1 MTLKRKL
8 LLLVILPVLVSTIV
22 AIVISS
28 INIYRQGLSD
38 IKSKSNSI
46 LDVYIKHFIKYHED
60 GSMSEDI
67 ADTNETE
74 QKDKF
79 NFRLASQVPI
89 NDNHIATDRELEF
102 IKKIEKENLQNLE
115 YTDDSTNN
123 LWIMR
128 PVYFDKTKDCNLCH
142 TENDDTEGFQE
153 SGNKI
158 RGLFIITTN
167 LHDVQKQV
175 RSSITE
181 ISLIGLIIAAFA
193 MVLGTL
199 TVRTISSS
207 FNKIIVTC
215 KRISSGDLTAST
227 DINTRDEL
235 GEIAES
241 LRTMIATLRQI
252 VESIISGSDQ
262 IASASQE
269 INASSQEV
277 SQGASEQASSM
288 EEISSSM
295 EEMLAV
301 IQQNSQ
307 NAEETEKI
315 AENAAKFMEQVG
327 KSSNKSME
335 SIRTISEKISIIN
348 DIAIQT
354 NLLAL
359 NAAVEAARAGEEGRG
374 FAVVASEVRK
384 LAERSKAAADEIGE
398 LSTST
403 VAITEEA
410 AAILAKTLPE
420 FEKTAN
426 LIKEI
431 SLASMEQTQGAEQI
445 KESLNQLNNV
455 TQLNAATAEEM
466 ASSSVE
472 LTSQA
477 DQLEDMVSFFKT
489 DQVNKEK

>member
-22 AIVISS
+22 ATVISS
-28 INIYRQGLSD
+28 LNIYRQGLSD
-38 IKSKSNSI
+38 IKSKSNSV

-60 GSMSEDI
+60 GSMSEDVV
-67 ADTNETE
+67 DTKDSD

-102 IKKIEKENLQNLE
+102 IKKIAKENLQNLE

-123 LWIMR
+123 LWVMR
-128 PVYFDKTKDCNLCH
+128 PVYFDKTKDCNICH

-153 SGNKI
+153 SSNKI

-167 LHDVQKQV
+167 LQDVQKQV

-181 ISLIGLIIAAFA
+181 ISVIGILIAVVA
-193 MVLGTL
+193 MILGTL
-199 TVRTISSS
+199 IVRKISSS

-215 KRISSGDLTAST
+215 KQISSGDLTAST
-227 DINTRDEL
+227 DINTKDEL

-262 IASASQE
+262 IASASQQ

-277 SQGASEQASSM
+277 SQGASEQASSV

-295 EEMLAV
+295 EEMLAN

-307 NAEETEKI
+307 NAQQTEKI
-315 AENAAKFMEQVG
+315 SEDAAKSMSQVG
-327 KSSNKSME
+327 ESSNKSLE
-335 SIRTISEKISIIN
+335 SIKLISEKISIIN

-359 NAAVEAARAGEEGRG
+359 NAAVEAARAGENGRG

-384 LAERSKAAADEIGE
+384 LAERSKNAADEIGE
-398 LSTST
+398 LSITT
-403 VAITEEA
+403 VNVTEEA

-420 FEKTAN
+420 IEKTAN
-426 LIKEI
+426 LVKEI
-431 SLASMEQTQGAEQI
+431 NVASMEQSQGAEQI

-489 DQVNKEK
+489 DQVNKME